1 MAVTVRTDPSSMDG
15 ELILF
20 TVRDTGI
27 GIPKEKL
34 ISLFGTFT
42 QVDSSTT
49 RKYGGTGLG
58 LAISKRL
65 VEMMNGKVQVESLAG
80 QGSTFSF
87 RVRLPLGTAEP
98 TTASRREEDIP
109 SFAGKRILV
118 ADDNPCLLYTS

>member
-1 MAVTVRTDPSSMDG
+1 MCIRDRIGNAVKFTEKGEVAVTVRTDPSSMDG

-80 QGSTFSF
+80 QGST
-87 RVRLPLGTAEP
+87 
-98 TTASRREEDIP
+98 
-109 SFAGKRILV
+109 
-118 ADDNPCLLYTS
+118 CLLYTSSQNPGPAKSIPGRYPL